1 MRKKIIIGVISLI
14 LVAIGTLIY
23 FNVGIETEYTP
34 EPEIEESEYR
44 NTIVSLY
51 FQNKDTKELQIET
64 RLIDS
69 KELLDNPYDKLITL
83 LLEGANSE
91 NLESTI
97 PSETTLIGTTLE
109 NDCLV
114 VNLSKEFIERQEG
127 DVIAKIN
134 SIYSIVNT
142 VTELKEVCSV
152 KILID
157 GQENKGFETDGI
169 KFDNVFVRTN

>member
-1 MRKKIIIGVISLI
+1 MRKKIIIGAIVLVLI
-14 LVAIGTLIY
+14 AIGVFIY

-34 EPEIEESEYR
+34 EAEIEDSDYR
-44 NTIVSLY
+44 NTIISLY
-51 FQNKDTKELQIET
+51 FQNKETKELQVET

-97 PSETTLIGTTLE
+97 PKETPLIGTELE
-109 NDCLV
+109 SDCLV
-114 VNLSKEFIERQEG
+114 VNLSKEFIEMQEG
-127 DVIAKIN
+127 DVIEKIN

-142 VTELKEVCSV
+142 VTELKEVTSV
-152 KILID
+152 KFLID
-157 GQENKGFETDGI
+157 GNENCGFESEGI
-169 KFDNVFVRTN
+169 KFDNVFVRNN

>member
-1 MRKKIIIGVISLI
+1 MRKKIIIGVVFIVLI
-14 LVAIGTLIY
+14 LIGIFIY
-23 FNVGIETEYTP
+23 FNVGIETEYIP
-34 EPEIEESEYR
+34 EPEIEENEYR

-51 FQNKDTKELQIET
+51 FSNKDSKELQIET

-69 KELLDNPYDKLITL
+69 KELLENPYSKLINL

-97 PSETTLIGTTLE
+97 PSETKLIGTTIE
-109 NDCLV
+109 NNCLT

-142 VTELKEVCSV
+142 VTELKEVSSV
-152 KILID
+152 KILIE
-157 GQENKGFETDGI
+157 GEENKGFEDDGI

>member
-1 MRKKIIIGVISLI
+1 MRKKIIFIAVIILLLI
-14 LVAIGTLIY
+14 ASFFIY

-34 EPEIEESEYR
+34 EPEIKETDYR
-44 NTIVSLY
+44 NTVISLY

-69 KELLDNPYDKLITL
+69 KELLNNPYDKLITL

-91 NLESTI
+91 QLESTI
-97 PSETTLIGTTLE
+97 PKETTLIGTVLE
-109 NDCLV
+109 NNCLKI
-114 VNLSKEFIERQEG
+114 NLSKEFVERQEG

-142 VTELKEVCSV
+142 VTELNEVSSV
-152 KILID
+152 KIMID
-157 GQENKGFETDGI
+157 GNENSGFEADGI
-169 KFDNVFVRTN
+169 KFDNIFVRTN

>member
-1 MRKKIIIGVISLI
+1 MRKKIIIGAIVLVLI
-14 LVAIGTLIY
+14 AIGVFIY

-34 EPEIEESEYR
+34 EAEIEDSDYR
-44 NTIVSLY
+44 NTIISLY
-51 FQNKDTKELQIET
+51 FQNKETKELQVET

-97 PSETTLIGTTLE
+97 PKETTLIGTELE
-109 NDCLV
+109 SDCLV
-114 VNLSKEFIERQEG
+114 VNLSKEFIEMQEG
-127 DVIAKIN
+127 DVIEKIN

-142 VTELKEVCSV
+142 VTELKEVTSV
-152 KILID
+152 KFLID
-157 GQENKGFETDGI
+157 GNENCGFESEGI
-169 KFDNVFVRTN
+169 KFDNVFVRNN

>member
-1 MRKKIIIGVISLI
+1 MRKKIIIGVILI
-14 LVAIGTLIY
+14 LLVALGLFIY

-34 EPEIEESEYR
+34 ETEIEDADYR
-44 NTIVSLY
+44 NTIISLY
-51 FQNKDTKELQIET
+51 FQNKETKELQVET

-69 KELLDNPYDKLITL
+69 KELLDNPYSKLITL
-83 LLEGANSE
+83 LLEGSNSE

-97 PSETTLIGTTLE
+97 PQETSLIGTVLE

-114 VNLSKEFIERQEG
+114 VNLSKEFIEMQEG

-142 VTELKEVCSV
+142 VTELKEVTSV
-152 KILID
+152 KFLIE
-157 GQENKGFETDGI
+157 GNENCGFDSDGI
-169 KFDNVFVRTN
+169 KFDNVFVRNN